1 MSSFP
6 KNRMQQSSLH
16 GVSHTGEKET
26 SLASIRPVH
35 ARRSAESGS
44 AVGKAGPFRLDKMLT
59 NIAKNLIGAP
69 LDAIF
74 QYRDLG
80 IRLQMRRLH
89 SQMAAQH
96 ILISAVSSAHDSPGK
111 SSDVL
116 LELAGELI
124 DRCRCEELPLLR
136 QRNAPDW
143 VFCWPGEHYRLLA
156 SIVSLLQPLSVVE
169 IGTNTGLSA
178 LAMYPRLAQGAR
190 LWTFDIVRWD
200 QLRDGMGRE
209 HGSFLRDGDFDDGR
223 LRQVMGDPGSAATFR
238 EHSEIFGNA
247 DLIFVD
253 GPKDGFFEKSLLQNF
268 ERFGLKRSCLV
279 IFDDIRY
286 WTMLKFWREIE
297 RPKLDLTSFGHFA
310 GTGLVLWG

>member
-6 KNRMQQSSLH
+6 KQHMQRSSADDEWRPEKQE
-16 GVSHTGEKET
+16 TG
-26 SLASIRPVH
+26 LVAVRPEHV
-35 ARRSAESGS
+35 RRNAKSSRALRG
-44 AVGKAGPFRLDKMLT
+44 ADPFRLHKMLT
-59 NIAKNLIGAP
+59 NIAKKLMGPP

-74 QYRDLG
+74 RYRDLG
-80 IRLQMRRLH
+80 MRLQMHRLH

-116 LELAGELI
+116 LELGARII
-124 DRCRCEELPLLR
+124 DRCRSEELPLLR
-136 QRNAPDW
+136 ERNAPDW

-156 SIVSLLQPLSVVE
+156 GIVSLLQPLSIVE

-178 LAMYPRLAQGAR
+178 LAMYARMTHDAR

-209 HGSFLRDGDFDDGR
+209 QGSFLRDGDFEDGR
-223 LRQVMGDPGSAATFR
+223 LRQIIGDPACVATFR
-238 EHSEIFGNA
+238 EHSKVFGNA

-253 GPKDGFFEKSLLQNF
+253 GPKDGSFENNLLHNF
-268 ERFGLKRSCLV
+268 ERLGLKKSCLV

-310 GTGLVLWG
+310 GTGLVLWE